1 MQDGYYQNSIYP
13 FQDKILEIVDRANV
27 DFYLTGGTA
36 LSRLEA
42 KDLADIVYVARSYVF
57 DWEKI
62 IYEARMKD
70 LWVDPLEI
78 CRIINDFPIHMLKPV
93 RWINSVDL
101 RDLEEDL
108 LRIHDDIFYGRKNS
122 LANG

>member
-27 DFYLTGGTA
+27 DFYLTGRTA

-42 KDLADIVYVARSYVF
+42 KDLADIVY
-57 DWEKI
+57 
-62 IYEARMKD
+62 
-70 LWVDPLEI
+70 
-78 CRIINDFPIHMLKPV
+78 
-93 RWINSVDL
+93 